1 MKNDDKINENQEI
14 IVENSSEK
22 ALENEVNSFD
32 LPQEDKNKI
41 ETKGLKLKK
50 STKER
55 LNLLQSSFDDAES
68 MVVALLNQY
77 EVFKVES
84 DDKFADRKGE
94 IDRFNFLMESIKGCF
109 VNSLEM
115 ATYIEDKCT
124 EKMKGEIKKKDRV
137 IALLQEENSSL
148 NKKIKENEIEVKNKG
163 RELEETKESFSRV
176 NLALTT
182 VEKELNEKSK
192 VIENLQLHIASLSDI
207 SKENKAVKE
216 ENSKLRGKIKLL
228 ESQLTEDKIELQRF
242 EYLKRDN
249 ERYIAE
255 ISELRKEKDE
265 YKVYSNELNNKIQ
278 EILLEKADE
287 IAKLNNEK
295 NQALRESEEM
305 HAKELKESSN
315 VISKLKDELYELKLT
330 LNQLNTK

>member
-1 MKNDDKINENQEI
+1 MKNNDKINENQEI

-84 DDKFADRKGE
+84 NDKFADRKGE

-148 NKKIKENEIEVKNKG
+148 NKKIKDAI
-163 RELEETKESFSRV
+163 
-176 NLALTT
+176 
-182 VEKELNEKSK
+182 
-192 VIENLQLHIASLSDI
+192 
-207 SKENKAVKE
+207 
-216 ENSKLRGKIKLL
+216 
-228 ESQLTEDKIELQRF
+228 
-242 EYLKRDN
+242 RD
-249 ERYIAE
+249 
-255 ISELRKEKDE
+255 
-265 YKVYSNELNNKIQ
+265 
-278 EILLEKADE
+278 
-287 IAKLNNEK
+287 
-295 NQALRESEEM
+295 
-305 HAKELKESSN
+305 
-315 VISKLKDELYELKLT
+315 
-330 LNQLNTK
+330 